1 MRELETALAEMRSA
15 WMAGRSALGHCPASW
30 RDAVAGAEPE
40 GALAALAGQAIA
52 VLFRPAPAAALVPK
66 PLLPRPALPILADPD
81 RRGRLRRALAAQT
94 SNPATERQLITLV
107 ASRGLAPHPADW
119 LPAAGDDWVPDAY
132 APWLDWVRNE
142 FATVETGAITLDSY
156 GDWPFAARRA
166 ALAKLRLRD
175 PAAARMII
183 AAKLAS
189 EPAERRLQLVELLGP
204 ALTEADAELLE
215 SLDKDRS
222 ERVQALARVLL
233 GRLGRID
240 ATESRQARAREL
252 AAMLKLTMIGLLRR
266 RRRLDIDPLKTP
278 AQRLRRHEL
287 FGQVGFADLAAAL
300 GVAPAQLLETAPHGM
315 PDEVAAFARMVA
327 ATAAEAACATLA
339 DLLIDDA
346 SMPITVLAPLAARL
360 SLGER
365 RARLAVLLKRDGG
378 ALDAVLAFLGPALGE
393 VPFALIRTSGSFAAL
408 KDEVEAA
415 LRGAEAQ
422 QVPANAALEIQLNR
436 LALLV
441 DAAAAA
447 ALIEQLT
454 KWGLSPADPKL
465 DLLQLNAALL
475 PEISP

>member
-1 MRELETALAEMRSA
+1 MHELEAVLADMRSA
-15 WMAGRSALGHCPASW
+15 WMAGRSAAAHCPESW
-30 RDAVAGAEPE
+30 REAVAGGEPE

-52 VLFRPAPAAALVPK
+52 ALFRPAPPAPLTPK
-66 PLLPRPALPILADPD
+66 PLLPRPALPLLTGQD
-81 RRGRLRRALAAQT
+81 RRGRLRRALAAQKG
-94 SNPATERQLITLV
+94 NAAMERQLITLV
-107 ASRGLAPHPADW
+107 AARGLAPHPADW

-132 APWLDWVRNE
+132 ASWLDWVRNE
-142 FATVETGAITLDSY
+142 FGTVETGAITLDAY
-156 GDWPFAARRA
+156 EDWPFAARRA
-166 ALAKLRLRD
+166 ALAKLRARD
-175 PAAARMII
+175 PAAARAII
-183 AAKLAS
+183 AAKLAA
-189 EPAERRLQLVELLGP
+189 EPAERRLQLVEILGN

-222 ERVQALARVLL
+222 ERVQVLARSLL
-233 GRLGRID
+233 ARLGRTNAAD
-240 ATESRQARAREL
+240 RSRELAKEL
-252 AAMLKLTMIGLLRR
+252 AAMLTLATTGLLRR
-266 RRRLDIDPLKTP
+266 RRRLEIVPLKTP

-300 GVAPAQLLETAPHGM
+300 GVAPAQLLEMAPQGT
-315 PDEVAAFARMVA
+315 PDEVADFVRLVA
-327 ATAAEAACATLA
+327 ATGAEAACVTLA

-346 SMPITVLAPLAARL
+346 SIPITVLAPLASRL
-360 SLGER
+360 PLGER
-365 RARLAVLLKRDGG
+365 RARLAPLFKRDGG

-393 VPFALIRTSGSFAAL
+393 VPFALVRTSGSFAAL
-408 KDEVEAA
+408 KDEVEAV

-422 QVPANAALEIQLNR
+422 QGQANAALEIQLGR

-465 DLLQLNAALL
+465 DLLQLNALV